1 MHDTPKFTRNRR
13 CSIKLTH
20 EGCQKQRDIVWPL
33 EAFNLY
39 LIMDDFAQ
47 FAIYPPSWQINIKI
61 GQLMSLAGA
70 FLHFEESDITFSAT
84 LA

>member
-1 MHDTPKFTRNRR
+1 
-13 CSIKLTH
+13 
-20 EGCQKQRDIVWPL
+20 
-33 EAFNLY
+33 
-39 LIMDDFAQ
+39 MDDFAQ

-70 FLHFEESDITFSAT
+70 FLHSNPKRKLRISLVNWKEDDQFNAEKNIQRGKSNLLEESDITFSAT